1 MQNSLRLSAICPN
14 ASVLLLLVLLVS
26 AGCEDRTFASRMRG
40 HSLSAVVDELGQPH
54 TTCAVRVD
62 TAAIV
67 SGKNLDEFVTL
78 LQAGPFQTFRNKNQI
93 PRSVSEQLKCLT
105 TDNFSLANPGEAY
118 DCCCTTSGE
127 LPRRQLMFLAR
138 NQNAVVLVYHIGQGR
153 VAPTYV
159 TIFRLKMGSVVD
171 VWTGYGDW
179 KATSIPDV
187 IAHIQN
193 QRTKGF
199 MLLKDRIDF

>member
-1 MQNSLRLSAICPN
+1 MDSCRSPKEALGYISYSITAFAMVSTLGRFLFAVC
-14 ASVLLLLVLLVS
+14 LVLVGFKS
-26 AGCEDRTFASRMRG
+26 F
-40 HSLSAVVDELGQPH
+40 GQGP
-54 TTCAVRVD
+54 CAVRVD

-78 LQAGPFQTFRNKNQI
+78 LQAGPFQTFRTKNQI
-93 PRSVSEQLKCLT
+93 PRFISEQLKCLT

-138 NQNAVVLVYHIGQGR
+138 NQNAVVLVYHIGQGK

-159 TIFRLKMGSVVD
+159 TIFRLKMGSAVD